1 MGSVD
6 GCGLV
11 FQKKLYALCIAPA
24 ILILS
29 RLWILSCVCVYI
41 CQYIYKQEI
50 KYTVIYRNMP
60 DGCRYSGISH
70 ADVPLI

>member
-29 RLWILSCVCVYI
+29 RLWILSCVCIYMSIYI
-41 CQYIYKQEI
+41 QARNKIYGDI
-50 KYTVIYRNMP
+50 GTCLMVVDIAAYLTPMF
-60 DGCRYSGISH
+60 H
-70 ADVPLI
+70 